1 MTVTGVATE
10 AILPAHFTGSSLI
23 GYTLYDYM
31 NNETRQQLAAVV
43 RDIQTREVI
52 TFLYRDHP
60 HGASFAALQEMLFL
74 YDAFDE
80 SRLTQLVDQK
90 LLAFDGKRYKVAAD
104 ARQVL
109 DRDPTIL
116 MDEFLR

>member
-1 MTVTGVATE
+1 MNA
-10 AILPAHFTGSSLI
+10 AI
-23 GYTLYDYM
+23 
-31 NNETRQQLAAVV
+31 RQHLVILAQ
-43 RDIQTREVI
+43 DIQMREVL

-60 HGASFAALQEMLFL
+60 QGAPFEGLKEMLFL
-74 YDAFDE
+74 HDAFEE
-80 SRLTQLVDQK
+80 SQLQQLVGDK
-90 LLAFDGKRYKVAAD
+90 ILAFNGKKYSIAAE

>member
-1 MTVTGVATE
+1 MYAAMRQRLVDVTK
-10 AILPAHFTGSSLI
+10 
-23 GYTLYDYM
+23 
-31 NNETRQQLAAVV
+31 
-43 RDIQTREVI
+43 DIQAREVL

-60 HGASFAALQEMLFL
+60 QGAAFEGLKEMLFL
-74 YDAFDE
+74 HDNFEE
-80 SRLTQLVDQK
+80 SRLAQLVEEK
-90 LLAFDGKRYKVAAD
+90 ILVFDGRRYKIAAD

>member
-1 MTVTGVATE
+1 MDAAIRQRLIDAT
-10 AILPAHFTGSSLI
+10 
-23 GYTLYDYM
+23 
-31 NNETRQQLAAVV
+31 
-43 RDIQTREVI
+43 RDIQTREII

-60 HGASFAALQEMLFL
+60 QGSSFEGLKEMLFL
-74 YDAFDE
+74 HEAFEE
-80 SRLTQLVDQK
+80 SRLKHLVEQK
-90 LLAFDGKRYKVAAD
+90 ILGFDGKKYKVVAD

>member
-1 MTVTGVATE
+1 MNALMRQRLVDAAQDVQMRE
-10 AILPAHFTGSSLI
+10 IL
-23 GYTLYDYM
+23 
-31 NNETRQQLAAVV
+31 
-43 RDIQTREVI
+43 

-60 HGASFAALQEMLFL
+60 QGASFEGLKEMLFL
-74 YDAFDE
+74 HEAFE
-80 SRLTQLVDQK
+80 EERLQRLVGDK
-90 LLAFDGKRYKVAAD
+90 ALAFDGKRYKIAAD